1 MHVGYCDVYS
11 YSFRLFFD
19 AWSKNSWNS
28 LFVLKE
34 RKFHSPERK
43 FQGTKVL
50 GIFAS
55 EERKFHGSER
65 SREQIYKG
73 NESFICVLF
82 APGNESAEERKVR
95 KPITPNTHGGKKLG
109 YVNK

>member
-1 MHVGYCDVYS
+1 MHIGYCDVYS

-19 AWSKNSWNS
+19 AWSKNYWNS

-50 GIFAS
+50 GTFAP
-55 EERKFHGSER
+55 EEQKFHGSER
-65 SREQIYKG
+65 SRERKFLERSLSR
-73 NESFICVLF
+73 NESSSSTVL
-82 APGNESAEERKVR
+82 V
-95 KPITPNTHGGKKLG
+95 L
-109 YVNK
+109 VLVQ